1 MSSAVASMQVY
12 FIHSY
17 SVMVDVQP
25 WLIMS
30 VSAFPFH
37 TIMESGVK
45 VFPFDGVSTIMPDAF
60 NLLAMPRQKYLVTG
74 SMSISASSLL

>member
-1 MSSAVASMQVY
+1 MSMQVY
-12 FIHSY
+12 FIHLH
-17 SVMVDVQP
+17 SVIVDDDVQL

-45 VFPFDGVSTIMPDAF
+45 VFPFDVISTIMPDAF

-74 SMSISASSLL
+74 SMSMSASSLL